1 MAISIAVSVVV
12 PAWNVA
18 GLVPRCLDSLLAQTH
33 RPLEI
38 IVVDDG
44 STDGSGEVL
53 RGYQERHPDL
63 QVLSQPHRGLGPAR
77 NAGLNL
83 ALGEYVCVVD
93 ADDWVEPDYV
103 ADLLAIAKGADVDV
117 VICGFWIHFW
127 RRRVRFPFLPDVPR
141 LTGPEAAKLSLNLL
155 RMPAF
160 AWNKLYHRSLF
171 HADEPFPS
179 ILYEDLA
186 TTSRILARAG
196 SVAITRRSY
205 YHYCLRKDSI
215 TGQFGVK
222 NVFSVAAA
230 IDILRRDLF
239 ANGRWDEWRGSYRRM
254 LRQTLGMMTVQVLLQ
269 PNRIPLRAR
278 GPLLVRFL
286 QRLRALARP
295 PTDSVRYRR
304 R

>member
-141 LTGPEAAKLSLNLL
+141 LTGPEA
-155 RMPAF
+155 
-160 AWNKLYHRSLF
+160 
-171 HADEPFPS
+171 
-179 ILYEDLA
+179 
-186 TTSRILARAG
+186 
-196 SVAITRRSY
+196 VSY
-205 YHYCLRKDSI
+205 THLDVYK
-215 TGQFGVK
+215 
-222 NVFSVAAA
+222 
-230 IDILRRDLF
+230 
-239 ANGRWDEWRGSYRRM
+239 
-254 LRQTLGMMTVQVLLQ
+254 RQTL
-269 PNRIPLRAR
+269 
-278 GPLLVRFL
+278 VRPTISE
-286 QRLRALARP
+286 LAP
-295 PTDSVRYRR
+295 STLPTAAPCETCVATATSWT
-304 R
+304 